1 MPLCRFWVVFL
12 RSSVR
17 GSMRGVF
24 HRMPFVV
31 TSKRRR
37 FWMRS
42 FGVDTSDRS
51 ARAPQSACGR
61 AYRGGVRDTGT
72 AAASRQQGRTRPLPA
87 EGGPD
92 NPVIDETTA
101 RLLRERFGEEE
112 PGPDG

>member
-1 MPLCRFWVVFL
+1 MTRVDVRSLDALPAGRACSGCGGPLRFSHTAYAGRGESVAVHVCRN
-12 RSSVR
+12 
-17 GSMRGVF
+17 
-24 HRMPFVV
+24 
-31 TSKRRR
+31 
-37 FWMRS
+37 
-42 FGVDTSDRS
+42 
-51 ARAPQSACGR
+51 CGR

-72 AAASRQQGRTRPLPA
+72 AAASRHQGRTRPLPA